1 MMYLIKEANQE
12 RKEFIQDMCKVLNY
26 KVAIENNYILINSS
40 SEKEII
46 TTTYEEWV
54 GANFKRGMMPAK
66 IGQMRIIGDAKSIL
80 VNTKQGQEWYSC
92 NCFKDNV
99 MLASIP
105 EEGELKQILGLP
117 SNNVGYLSTSTRII
131 LYDSSWKIIELT
143 IEQIAE
149 KFGVN
154 AKSIRIKK

>member
-1 MMYLIKEANQE
+1 
-12 RKEFIQDMCKVLNY
+12 
-26 KVAIENNYILINSS
+26 
-40 SEKEII
+40 
-46 TTTYEEWV
+46 
-54 GANFKRGMMPAK
+54 
-66 IGQMRIIGDAKSIL
+66 
-80 VNTKQGQEWYSC
+80 
-92 NCFKDNV
+92 

-117 SNNVGYLSTSTRII
+117 SNNVGYLSTSTRIV

-149 KFGVN
+149 KFEVN